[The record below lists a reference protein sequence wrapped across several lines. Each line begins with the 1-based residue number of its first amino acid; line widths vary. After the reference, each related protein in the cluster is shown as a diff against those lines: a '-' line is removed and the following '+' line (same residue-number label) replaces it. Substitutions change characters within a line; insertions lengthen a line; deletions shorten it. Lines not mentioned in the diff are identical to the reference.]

1 MNNNGGTFPNSGIVV
16 NTKNIPIWSQ
26 STFLGNF
33 VTKMCGCVIW
43 TSWEILVCVR
53 AGVII
58 SNCLLRINLALSVL
72 FSVSVSICKNDFAVM
87 GVARLVLVFGVKRH
101 LNLL

>member
-16 NTKNIPIWSQ
+16 YTKNIPIWSQ

-43 TSWEILVCVR
+43 TSWEILVS
-53 AGVII
+53 GVII
-58 SNCLLRINLALSVL
+58 SNCLLRIHLAVSVL